1 MKLYDI
7 NKKLENFMEDMDQEK
22 DMEELQEEFIK
33 LEEKKED
40 KIDNTIKYIR
50 NIESDVAWLD
60 KEIKR
65 LSKLKKRKKNKI
77 KSLTKFLDFIQEWEE
92 IEVGSGSIKYRTSHR
107 TIVSKDFDNEEYMR
121 VRTTKRPDKKKI
133 KEALK
138 QGKKIDWVTIKEFKN
153 IQIK

>member
-7 NKKLENFMEDMDQEK
+7 NQKLENFMEEMDQEK
-22 DMEELQEEFIK
+22 DMEDLQKEFIK
-33 LEEKKED
+33 LEDKKEE

-50 NIESDVAWLD
+50 NIESDVAGLD

-65 LSKLKKRKKNKI
+65 LSKLKKKKKNKI
-77 KSLTKFLDFIQEWEE
+77 KSLTNFLDFIQQGEE
-92 IEVGSGSIKYRTSHR
+92 IEVGSWSIKYRTSHR
-107 TIVSKDFDNEEYMR
+107 TIVSKDFDNEDYMR

-133 KEALK
+133 KKALK
-138 QGKKIDWVTIKEFKN
+138 DWKKIEWVTIKEFKN